1 MGDII
6 KSQNKNRCSIL
17 SNTPHIRNRK
27 GSSKME
33 RTYVLNFIF
42 KVMAAAGIIS
52 VLGIAGASD
61 FGSITNAE
69 IFVYGGISFL
79 MALIG
84 IWGFVNCTRAIEAH
98 KRHERREKARR
109 VAAICSAKAA

>member
-1 MGDII
+1 
-6 KSQNKNRCSIL
+6 
-17 SNTPHIRNRK
+17 
-27 GSSKME
+27 ME

-69 IFVYGGISFL
+69 LFVYGGISFL
-79 MALIG
+79 MASFG
-84 IWGFVNCTRAIEAH
+84 IWGSINCTRTIEAM
-98 KRHERREKARR
+98 KRRARRERARR
-109 VAAICSAKAA
+109 VAAVYTAKAA

>member
-1 MGDII
+1 
-6 KSQNKNRCSIL
+6 
-17 SNTPHIRNRK
+17 
-27 GSSKME
+27 ME

-69 IFVYGGISFL
+69 LFVYGGISFL
-79 MALIG
+79 MASFG
-84 IWGFVNCTRAIEAH
+84 IWGFINCTRTIEAM
-98 KRHERREKARR
+98 KRRARRERARR
-109 VAAICSAKAA
+109 VAAVYTAKAA

>member
-1 MGDII
+1 
-6 KSQNKNRCSIL
+6 
-17 SNTPHIRNRK
+17 
-27 GSSKME
+27 ME

-61 FGSITNAE
+61 FGTITNAE

-79 MALIG
+79 MASFG
-84 IWGFVNCTRAIEAH
+84 IWGAINCTRAIEAM
-98 KRHERREKARR
+98 KRRARRERAQRI
-109 VAAICSAKAA
+109 AAIYTAKAA